1 MTAANYVDYHKHL
14 EEQLARL
21 GRDLPGPLS
30 GFARLH
36 RKAVEDGALS
46 GKVKELMALAV
57 SIAVH
62 CEACIAYHVH
72 DALAVG
78 ATRQELLETI
88 GIDVMMG
95 GGPALMY
102 AAHAQ
107 DAIDQFQA
115 QSASSL

>member
-1 MTAANYVDYHKHL
+1 MTATNYVDYHKHL
-14 EEQLARL
+14 EEQLGQL

-57 SIAVH
+57 SVAAH

-72 DALAVG
+72 DAVAVG
-78 ATRQELLETI
+78 AMRQELLETI
-88 GIDVMMG
+88 GVAVMMR
-95 GGPALMY
+95 GGPALMH

-107 DAIDQFQA
+107 DAIEQFLPQPA
-115 QSASSL
+115 SAD